1 MKKHL
6 LLFLLCLLHVALMA
20 QQAPSENGIDSFI
33 RRSLESNSPEE
44 KPRIGENELF
54 SSVVIHRFYGDRN
67 FEPAWSKNSILPEIA
82 YEMRY
87 EIAQAKF
94 DGLNPDDYHFKT
106 INSYFDRY
114 EEAKKSGKKLESN
127 DLAAV
132 DVLLTDAYIML
143 SSHLYLGK
151 IDPESLKTT
160 WSIQRNVPELMID
173 RKLSAAI
180 QSGSLRQS
188 IEGYYPAFTIY
199 KKMRDG
205 LRHLYDEQKRFVQ
218 EPIAQ
223 WKSLKIDKSIKP
235 GDSHNQLPE
244 IRNRLYFWG
253 FLKPY
258 QSADEKSYD
267 SLMIDGIKTVQKRFG
282 MEPDGVIGQGTIQA
296 LNQKPSDLIAT
307 ATVNLERLKWL
318 PDTIKDI
325 ELILVNT
332 ANFQLDFIQK
342 LDTVLTSKVIVGKS
356 YHSTPQFSA
365 LMSYIVFSPTWTVP
379 TSITRNEIVPKI
391 KKDPGYLAKNNMVLL
406 NSSGSKV
413 NPSSIDW
420 GKVSARSFPYT
431 VRQEPG
437 DHNSLGLVKF
447 MFPNRN
453 SVYIHD
459 TPSRTL
465 FAREDRALS
474 HGCIR
479 IQKPFEFAKILLS
492 NQPSWTDERITSAM
506 HQSKE
511 LTVNLDRK
519 IPVALIYLTHW
530 ADSRGNLYFRNDIY
544 DRDGEIFAA
553 LQETRNKKS
562 GI

>member
-1 MKKHL
+1 MKRICLIL
-6 LLFLLCLLHVALMA
+6 LLFMIQRALFA

-33 RRSLESNSPEE
+33 RRFLESNSPEE
-44 KPRIGENELF
+44 KPKIGENELF
-54 SSVVIHRFYGDRN
+54 STVVIHRFYGERN
-67 FEPAWSKNSILPEIA
+67 FEPAWVKDHKLPEIA

-87 EIAQAKF
+87 EIGQAKF
-94 DGLNPDDYHFKT
+94 DGLNPDDYHFQA
-106 INSYFDRY
+106 INAYFDRF
-114 EEAKKSGKKLESN
+114 ESAKKAGEKMN
-127 DLAAV
+127 TIDLAAV

-143 SSHLYLGK
+143 SSHLFLGK
-151 IDPESLKTT
+151 VDPESLKTT

-180 QSGSLRQS
+180 QSGSLRAS
-188 IEGYYPAFTIY
+188 IEGYYPAFSIY

-205 LRHLYDEQKRFVQ
+205 LRQLFEEQKRFEK
-218 EPIAQ
+218 EPVAI
-223 WKSLKIDKSIKP
+223 WKNLKIDKSIKP
-235 GDSHNQLPE
+235 GDTHNQMPE
-244 IRNRLYFWG
+244 IRERLYFWG

-258 QSADEKSYD
+258 QPVDDKMYD
-267 SLMIDGIKTVQKRFG
+267 SLMIEGIKTIQRRFG
-282 MEPDGVIGQGTIQA
+282 MEPDGVIGQGTIHA
-296 LNQKPSDLIAT
+296 FNQKPLDMIAT
-307 ATVNLERLKWL
+307 ASVNLERLRWF

-342 LDTVLTSKVIVGKS
+342 LDTVLTSRVIVGKS

-391 KKDPGYLAKNNMVLL
+391 KKDPNYLAKNNMVLL
-406 NSSGSKV
+406 NSSGSRV
-413 NPSSIDW
+413 DPSSIDW

-447 MFPNRN
+447 MFPNKN

-492 NQPSWTDERITSAM
+492 NQPSWTDEKITSAM

-511 LTVNLDRK
+511 VTVNLDRK

-544 DRDGEIFAA
+544 DRDGEIYQA
-553 LQETRNKKS
+553 LKETRIKKS